1 MSSKPSFSSATNE
14 VWEKQ
19 ISLDLPL
26 FESISAIQLTS
37 SPSSSFKPNISL
49 KFDLLSPSLN
59 LSPKSAPIPNSISKN
74 QQSIH
79 FKAPQSNSS
88 QAPIPEA
95 DLSPFS
101 LSNLKIHST
110 GQFLEWFEKL
120 ESHISQQQ
128 NAEIDSMKADFLQK
142 SNICSQTL
150 EISNQVLDSIN
161 VFKKYYAYTKQK
173 EAIFLNTI
181 LPQKLELS
189 DKNLLHLGLS
199 QGLYVFKCLDEIT
212 RLFNSPGDN
221 VCYDHHFLP
230 YLNKTDFC
238 IDFLKKNRYS
248 RDAELYL
255 LRFHQAQARALTL
268 IKMLFFNR
276 IKLLLPP
283 SSQIPTLISSTA
295 SFINASIF
303 LKPFI
308 LEIESR
314 LGSVKEAN
322 SLILSLH
329 KYYFNVRKQIVYPF
343 VSKDLDHITASLK
356 QNISNILLSR
366 ASSSPS
372 SHSPHPDLELQS
384 PTQEILP
391 QSSQLSSSTTNL
403 TSNAD
408 SSFNN
413 ISDFDSL
420 PYNTFNTFSLINQLF
435 TKSGTPPNSEIVDF
449 HSLFIQAEILH
460 SWCSYT
466 TELSSN
472 EYNLAKRFF
481 NLNIKGFDDNQSLSP
496 NIKPSSTELPPDSFD
511 YDETSIVNSQSNLR
525 SLALSVF
532 APEPNN
538 LLFSQLSHGLV
549 TFLES
554 FLSLLYD
561 RIRPLIISEH
571 KILALSIYCL
581 VLRSFGW
588 TSSKYK
594 NFSSLKLNSNT
605 SRINLNS
612 DLADKPPIYSDSK
625 IHFNTYDLENSKKS
639 FESNDDSFEFSI
651 IQNSNYDK
659 KLSLDLCMSTF
670 YSIIDILL
678 GDASHRLVFRSQA
691 FVDLYISN
699 YTLSDFDFIDIKN
712 WLDKVQEYFAINS
725 DQTTTISDE
734 ITSKLPPPNSDPS
747 VSGSLDSTFLDFCN
761 NCPTRLSI
769 PVFKNLYSET
779 LSSCKSNISSKSS
792 KAVAEKFPNTPLA
805 HYFTY
810 FSIYSLNTI
819 CNNMFGDILN

>member
-1 MSSKPSFSSATNE
+1 MSSKSSFSSATAE

-19 ISLDLPL
+19 NSLDLPL
-26 FESISAIQLTS
+26 FESISAIQFTS
-37 SPSSSFKPNISL
+37 SSSSFKPTNNL
-49 KFDLLSPSLN
+49 NLDLLSPTSN
-59 LSPKSAPIPNSISKN
+59 LPPNSTPIINNTTTKQQLKDQNAPNSK
-74 QQSIH
+74 S
-79 FKAPQSNSS
+79 
-88 QAPIPEA
+88 
-95 DLSPFS
+95 S
-101 LSNLKIHST
+101 LSFVPSPDPSPLSHSKLKIHST

-128 NAEIDSMKADFLQK
+128 NAEIESMKTDLLLK
-142 SNICSQTL
+142 SSICSKTL
-150 EISNQVLDSIN
+150 EISNHVQDSIN
-161 VFKKYYAYTKQK
+161 SFKKHYSYTKQK
-173 EAIFLNTI
+173 EATFLNSI
-181 LPQKLELS
+181 LPHKLELS

-221 VCYDHHFLP
+221 
-230 YLNKTDFC
+230 
-238 IDFLKKNRYS
+238 RYS

-255 LRFHQAQARALTL
+255 LRFRQAQVRALTL
-268 IKMLFFNR
+268 IKMLFFHR
-276 IKLLLPP
+276 IKLLLPT

-308 LEIESR
+308 QEIESR

-329 KYYFNVRKQIVYPF
+329 KYYFNIRKQIVYPF
-343 VSKDLDHITASLK
+343 VSKDLDRITASLK
-356 QNISNILLSR
+356 QNTSINVLSL
-366 ASSSPS
+366 SSSPS
-372 SHSPHPDLELQS
+372 SSQTPHPDPIIS
-384 PTQEILP
+384 TPTHDNLP
-391 QSSQLSSSTTNL
+391 TNSQLSSSNSNL
-403 TSNAD
+403 ASND
-408 SSFNN
+408 NSSFIH

-435 TKSGTPPNSEIVDF
+435 TKTGSPPNSEIVDF
-449 HSLFIQAEILH
+449 HSFFIQAEILH

-481 NLNIKGFDDNQSLSP
+481 NLNLTDFDPNLSLSP
-496 NIKPSSTELPPDSFD
+496 NIKPSSDEPSPDSND
-511 YDETSIVNSQSNLR
+511 YDEISIPNSQSNLR

-538 LLFSQLSHGLV
+538 FLFSQLSHGLV

-571 KILALSIYCL
+571 KILPLSVYCL

-588 TSSKYK
+588 TSSKYR
-594 NFSSLKLNSNT
+594 NFSSLSLNSNT
-605 SRINLNS
+605 NQNSLNS
-612 DLADKPPIYSDSK
+612 DNSIKNPIYSDSSN
-625 IHFNTYDLENSKKS
+625 HFSTYNFENPKNS
-639 FESNDDSFEFSI
+639 FDSNDDSFEFPNA
-651 IQNSNYDK
+651 QNSNNQK
-659 KLSLDLCMSTF
+659 NLSLDLCMSTF

-699 YTLSDFDFIDIKN
+699 YTLTDIDFIDIKN
-712 WLDKVQEYFAINS
+712 WLDNVQEYFALNA
-725 DQTTTISDE
+725 DPPTTISDE
-734 ITSKLPPPNSDPS
+734 IASKLPPPNSDPTI
-747 VSGSLDSTFLDFCN
+747 SGSLDSTYRDFCN
-761 NCPTRLSI
+761 NCATRYIFPPIKNAIWLLSSI
-769 PVFKNLYSET
+769 ENSLSMPVFKNMYSET
-779 LSSCKSNISSKSS
+779 LSACKSNISIKSS

-810 FSIYSLNTI
+810 FSIYSLNTT
-819 CNNMFGDILN
+819 CTDMFGDILN